1 MSTKLHE
8 FLVEDVQQSG
18 FQSHAEQLTKLW
30 DKKVRSTSIGDSRRL
45 ENRSGARKRVCFQRV
60 SSETIFTQSEKFLE
74 KFFNTVGCHGLTF
87 RYLRYLELPK

>member
-30 DKKVRSTSIGDSRRL
+30 DKKVRRIHFGD
-45 ENRSGARKRVCFQRV
+45 
-60 SSETIFTQSEKFLE
+60 
-74 KFFNTVGCHGLTF
+74 
-87 RYLRYLELPK
+87 